1 MSCIFPVKKS
11 AIYPPNV
18 LIVVKIK
25 IDCCPKISN
34 FAEKRKRGKNKVKIT
49 SYIDGPFFVNKDLE
63 TKQEQKKDLRNR
75 VYNQMV
81 ERSKNSNFEFI
92 KYEYKDKK

>member
-1 MSCIFPVKKS
+1 MLESNKS
-11 AIYPPNV
+11 
-18 LIVVKIK
+18 LI
-25 IDCCPKISN
+25 
-34 FAEKRKRGKNKVKIT
+34 KNILK
-49 SYIDGPFFVNKDLE
+49 
-63 TKQEQKKDLRNR
+63 KKDLRNR

>member
-34 FAEKRKRGKNKVKIT
+34 FAEKQRKNKVKN
-49 SYIDGPFFVNKDLE
+49 GR
-63 TKQEQKKDLRNR
+63 QKIGRTPLFRLDFSIIIPL
-75 VYNQMV
+75 
-81 ERSKNSNFEFI
+81 
-92 KYEYKDKK
+92 

>member
-1 MSCIFPVKKS
+1 MAILYKKIRPFKSVSFKYPIELDKPVFCITNT
-11 AIYPPNV
+11 YQ
-18 LIVVKIK
+18 
-25 IDCCPKISN
+25 
-34 FAEKRKRGKNKVKIT
+34 KRGKDKVKIT

-63 TKQEQKKDLRNR
+63 TKQEQKKDLRDR

-81 ERSKNSNFEFI
+81 ERSKNSDFEFI

>member
-1 MSCIFPVKKS
+1 MTI
-11 AIYPPNV
+11 
-18 LIVVKIK
+18 
-25 IDCCPKISN
+25 
-34 FAEKRKRGKNKVKIT
+34 
-49 SYIDGPFFVNKDLE
+49 FFVNKDLE